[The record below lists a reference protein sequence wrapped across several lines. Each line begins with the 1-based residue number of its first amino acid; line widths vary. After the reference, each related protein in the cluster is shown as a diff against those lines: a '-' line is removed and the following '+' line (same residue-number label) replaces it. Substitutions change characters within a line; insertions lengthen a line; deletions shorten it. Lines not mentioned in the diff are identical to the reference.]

1 MLLSRHTR
9 RREVIAGLG
18 AAAFAAPLEARAQ
31 QHSIP
36 VIGFLSGRSRAEVG
50 PALAEFHRGLGD
62 LGFVEGRNVEIDY
75 QWAEGRYDRL
85 PGLAAALVERP
96 VVVIAASGGNS
107 AALAAKAATS
117 AIPIVFTLGGDP
129 VTMGLVSSLNEP
141 GGNATGV
148 TLFITELGAKRFE
161 LLRELAPKAARIAV
175 LVNPSYPSGVAEA
188 RDVQARGPALGLD
201 VDLFNAAT
209 AAELE
214 PAFASIAM
222 RKMDALLTG
231 GLGASRS
238 RTVHSQKAKAFLSA

>member
-1 MLLSRHTR
+1 MR

-18 AAAFAAPLEARAQ
+18 AAAFAAPLEVRAQ
-31 QHSIP
+31 QPTIP
-36 VIGFLSGRSRAEVG
+36 IIGFLSGRSRAEVG

-62 LGFVEGRNVEIDY
+62 LGFVEGKNVAIDY
-75 QWAEGRYDRL
+75 QWAEGRYNRL

-161 LLRELAPKAARIAV
+161 LLRELAPNAGRIAV
-175 LVNPSYPSGVAEA
+175 LVNPSYPSGVARRASPRTGA
-188 RDVQARGPALGLD
+188 RLGRRFVQCDHRGRA
-201 VDLFNAAT
+201 
-209 AAELE
+209 
-214 PAFASIAM
+214 
-222 RKMDALLTG
+222 
-231 GLGASRS
+231 
-238 RTVHSQKAKAFLSA
+238 